1 MPDLSAKTITVPS
14 ILNDYTDEELNREYH
29 SKEEYAQAINNY
41 GAIYRT
47 VNFSDVSDPE
57 ILRRYAKEW
66 IRRNYYDGVLSFTI
80 KAVDLHLLGYEV
92 DKLQCGDQITVEFID
107 DGKNKITKTLSC
119 ISVQYDLLKP
129 ENTSYKIGI
138 PDLSSNVK
146 YRESVSVNGNQ
157 SGGKKITD
165 EEFES
170 YSQKIWKTAQN
181 YKKTVYETNLEWLEE
196 LGIAVPRGIDPDIS
210 PE

>member
-146 YRESVSVNGNQ
+146 YRESVSVNSKQTGGNRTQ
-157 SGGKKITD
+157 SDEDFAKNVQKLWDDTAALKK
-165 EEFES
+165 
-170 YSQKIWKTAQN
+170 K
-181 YKKTVYETNLEWLEE
+181 VYDTQLSWLAE
-196 LGIAVPRGIDPDIS
+196 LGFPVPQGIDPDS
-210 PE
+210 N